1 MRNLNGH
8 IWHIGFR
15 KLDTKIYPAV
25 EQAFEDSLVEDIDHH
40 IWFHLY
46 DTLRANIGVRIQE
59 QIASEIG
66 MAYYVNEINEDS
78 V

>member
-25 EQAFEDSLVEDIDHH
+25 EQAFEDSLVEDINHH

-46 DTLRANIGVRIQE
+46 DVLRVKIGGTLKNQL
-59 QIASEIG
+59 ASEMD
-66 MAYYVNEINEDS
+66 MAYYLTGLNEDS